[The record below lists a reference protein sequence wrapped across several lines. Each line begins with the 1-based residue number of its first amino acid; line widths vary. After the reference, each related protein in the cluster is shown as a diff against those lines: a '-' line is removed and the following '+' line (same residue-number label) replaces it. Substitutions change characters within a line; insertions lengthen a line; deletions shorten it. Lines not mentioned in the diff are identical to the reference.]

1 LTKGT
6 DVTVP
11 EPGQVSKVQ
20 GGPRQR
26 RQQAQPAPVKPAA
39 ELTELPAEFAANVQ
53 VTNTERTWI
62 KEYLGPFYR
71 NQLIEDVVRR
81 VKAGKEATVY
91 ACAGHVN
98 TGHAVL
104 AAKLYRERSLRSSK
118 NAGQYQQGR
127 SLLDDEGN
135 ASRPR
140 NGRTHHAAERSSKH
154 DRAATQVSWLMHEFT
169 LLRALHAAGADV
181 PAVIEYGEH
190 ALLMEFVG
198 EGFDA
203 APTLNDVKLSATEAR
218 QLYERVVFNVELL
231 LGLGWVHGDLSAH
244 NILYQPGRIFLID
257 FPQVV
262 DCHNNPRAF
271 GLFERDMQRLSEYF
285 DSFGCVTD
293 SHTLARELWSKH
305 VNDLEL

>member
-1 LTKGT
+1 M
-6 DVTVP
+6 
-11 EPGQVSKVQ
+11 VQ
-20 GGPRQR
+20 PRPASPHSYAKR
-26 RQQAQPAPVKPAA
+26 RQQVSASPVKPEA
-39 ELTELPAEFAANVQ
+39 ELAQLPAEFAASVQ
-53 VTNTERTWI
+53 VTNTERAWI

-91 ACAGHVN
+91 ACAGHAS
-98 TGHAVL
+98 TGHSVL

-135 ASRPR
+135 AARPR
-140 NGRTHHAAERSSKH
+140 NGRTHHAAARSSKH
-154 DRAATQVSWLMHEFT
+154 DQVATQVSWLMHEFT
-169 LLRALHAAGADV
+169 LLKALHEAGADV
-181 PAVIEYGEH
+181 PAVVEYAEH

-203 APTLNDVKLSATEAR
+203 APTLNDVELATVEAQ
-218 QLYERVVFNVELL
+218 QLYERVVYNVELL
-231 LGLGWVHGDLSAH
+231 LGLGWVHGDLSPH
-244 NILYQPGRIFLID
+244 NILYQPGRIVLID

-271 GLFERDMQRLSEYF
+271 ALFERDLQRVSEYF
-285 DSFGCVTD
+285 AHNGCATD
-293 SHTLARELWSKH
+293 PHALARQLWSKH
-305 VNDLEL
+305 VNDFEF